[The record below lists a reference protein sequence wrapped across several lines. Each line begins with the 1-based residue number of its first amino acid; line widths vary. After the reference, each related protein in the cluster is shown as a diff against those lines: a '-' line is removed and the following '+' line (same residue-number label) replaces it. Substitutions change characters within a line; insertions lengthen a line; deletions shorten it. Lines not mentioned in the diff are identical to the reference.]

1 MGNQTRIILS
11 VIAALAVAGLAGLGL
26 YYGLEKPAGPDV
38 AGQQRSVQPQQP
50 DAADGGQTPEATPT
64 APSFD
69 LVRVEPTGEIVAAGS
84 SAAGARV
91 ELLTGDDLLASADAN
106 AGGEWA
112 MVTDKPLDPGSYE
125 LVLRAN
131 GEAGSGDMVEGDRVT
146 VVIEAPDKTPL
157 VAVTRPG
164 EPTQVLQQPEE
175 TAAAAP
181 APTTPPATA
190 TEDPSAA
197 EPQAGQAVAA
207 PVGAEPQAQQDS
219 TLQAQQDSA
228 PDPGSQQLAAV
239 TPPASQQQTSAPS
252 PAAERPPAG
261 QSSAVQ
267 PASDQPAS
275 DQPAETQPPAAPAAQ
290 VAIETVEVEEPGR
303 LMLSGRADAGAPV
316 RLYLNN
322 ERLADIETGADG
334 RWSTS
339 SERPMPPG
347 RYAVRADVVTPSG
360 EVKGRAEVRFDRVQ
374 LVEETAQAPA
384 AAGGSDATAADASG
398 PGGSVTIVS
407 RAGGSGAAESN
418 AAMGAGAGTSVVVI
432 ARGDNL
438 WRIARK
444 IYGAGVRHSVI
455 YEANRNQIRDP
466 DLIYPGQVFTIP
478 VFEDAGNPN
487 G

>member
-164 EPTQVLQQPEE
+164 QPTQVLQQPEE

-239 TPPASQQQTSAPS
+239 TPPASQQQTAAPS
-252 PAAERPPAG
+252 PAAERPSAG

-267 PASDQPAS
+267 PASDQPA
-275 DQPAETQPPAAPAAQ
+275 ETQPPATPAAQ